1 MKSEKFIV
9 TKDAE
14 VAKVLATTF
23 KQIGATNDSWVFIN
37 MPTNFNF
44 AEFGKKIVFT
54 NILCI

>member
-14 VAKVLATTF
+14 VAKKLASIF
-23 KQIGATNDSWVFIN
+23 QQIDNTNGMWVFIN
-37 MPTNFNF
+37 TPTSFNF
-44 AEFGKKIVFT
+44 AEYGKKIAFT